1 MYFCIYANFDISPHP
16 QPVLLPSCLP
26 ITFSLAPQ
34 VSILHL
40 KDEFVLQNFQCWS
53 CFIGGAST
61 LIYCILHFSLH
72 APASASNFKDWL
84 TDDKNISNIAPNPD
98 LIKPDKKTC
107 QKEISDTWI
116 GTFRCDR
123 IYQQLPHTPIP
134 VSVWISQSAV
144 IHSFR
149 LPHLYQQFPIPY
161 LSVGLH
167 RCDPVILSNTHS
179 STQGNG
185 GNYSLTHPL
194 RAMVATYLT
203 LRGIA
208 TCLQLPLAQVF
219 WAQQL
224 FLLAT
229 RVALHSTH
237 WSANHSVGW
246 WIVVS
251 D

>member
-1 MYFCIYANFDISPHP
+1 MLILTSTSSAACTAPYLPTHHLFTGTSGFNFAFERWICVAEFS
-16 QPVLLPSCLP
+16 VLELFYWWCLN
-26 ITFSLAPQ
+26 S
-34 VSILHL
+34 
-40 KDEFVLQNFQCWS
+40 D
-53 CFIGGAST
+53 
-61 LIYCILHFSLH
+61 ILHFALFITC
-72 APASASNFKDWL
+72 PASASNFKDWL

-224 FLLAT
+224 FLLA
-229 RVALHSTH
+229 RLVALHSTVYTP
-237 WSANHSVGW
+237 VGRSLSGL
-246 WIVVS
+246 VDRS
-251 D
+251 FGLA